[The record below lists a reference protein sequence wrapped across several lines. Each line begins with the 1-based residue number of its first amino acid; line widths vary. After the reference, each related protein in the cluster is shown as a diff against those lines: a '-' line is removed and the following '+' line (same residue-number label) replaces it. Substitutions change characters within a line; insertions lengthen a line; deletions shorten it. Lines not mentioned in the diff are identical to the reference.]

1 VKKKD
6 GLKWLIRLMEVEAVM
21 ALFPLVKISK
31 VESSTRP
38 LTVKALPVLKSA
50 TMAEPC
56 YPEKSSFS

>member
-1 VKKKD
+1 
-6 GLKWLIRLMEVEAVM
+6 MEAVM

-50 TMAEPC
+50 AMAEPC

>member
-1 VKKKD
+1 MKRRD
-6 GLKWLIRLMEVEAVM
+6 GLKWLIRLMEAVM

-50 TMAEPC
+50 AMAEPC